1 MTEFSFTIT
10 DPNGIHA
17 RPAGLFAQKMQEF
30 KSSITVVKDGQD
42 AGSASADGKKLIAL
56 MKLRPKCGQTIVVK
70 AEGEDE
76 EAAAAAAK
84 EFLTANL

>member
-1 MTEFSFTIT
+1 MKDFLFTIN

-30 KSSITVVKDGQD
+30 KSIVTVTRDEQC
-42 AGSASADGKKLIAL
+42 ADGKKLIAL
-56 MKLRPKCGQTIVVK
+56 MKLRPKCGQTLLIT

-76 EAAAAAAK
+76 DAAIEAAR